1 MMMVRRISIMKKTII
16 LISAVIMLLFMTG
29 CGKYTTSY
37 KAVGFVHTNEKSSA
51 RMSFYSFEGR
61 IVFKLKSP
69 GEGELKYTGRL
80 ESGKASVYY
89 DFYGTKTE
97 LFSISDGEEVDAKGG
112 YVEAGTV
119 YVSVETDGKCVNG
132 DFSFQVVQ

>member
-1 MMMVRRISIMKKTII
+1 M
-16 LISAVIMLLFMTG
+16 
-29 CGKYTTSY
+29 
-37 KAVGFVHTNEKSSA
+37 N
-51 RMSFYSFEGR
+51 FYSFEGR
-61 IVFKLKSP
+61 IVFKLKSS
-69 GEGELKYTGRL
+69 GEGELKYTGSL

-119 YVSVETDGKCVNG
+119 YVIVETDGKCVNG
-132 DFSFQVVQ
+132 DFSFQVSQ